1 MTTKK
6 IIPISQVR
14 PCTPDDIDALH
25 DRLEGDGYMRMMQIG
40 EPRLSELVTK
50 YKGKGYEVE
59 VVPFVDD
66 GDDGQRVPTG
76 GGCGPGSCS
85 SGGSANGSSAGC
97 ASGGCSAGAPQANE
111 STAGAPVRD
120 TRTRTVV
127 PGVGTIYVRMKNTQV
142 AG

>member
-14 PCTPDDIDALH
+14 SYTPDDIDALH

-66 GDDGQRVPTG
+66 GDDGERVPTG

-85 SGGSANGSSAGC
+85 SGASSNGSAGGC
-97 ASGGCSAGAPQANE
+97 ASGGCSSAAG
-111 STAGAPVRD
+111 TPVRD
-120 TRTRTVV
+120 ARTRTVV
-127 PGVGTIYVRMKNTQV
+127 PGVSTIYVRMPARPVEARTV
-142 AG
+142 P

>member
-1 MTTKK
+1 MTTRK

-14 PCTPDDIDALH
+14 TFTPDEVDALH
-25 DRLEGDGYMRMMQIG
+25 DRLEGEGYMRMMQIG

-66 GDDGQRVPTG
+66 GDDGERVPTG

-85 SGGSANGSSAGC
+85 SGGSANGSSGSC
-97 ASGGCSAGAPQANE
+97 ASGGCSSAA
-111 STAGAPVRD
+111 SAPVRD
-120 TRTRTVV
+120 AGARTVV
-127 PGVGTIYVRMKNTQV
+127 PGVGIIYVRMPASPADARAV
-142 AG
+142 P

>member
-14 PCTPDDIDALH
+14 SYTPDDIDALH

-50 YKGKGYEVE
+50 YKGKGYDVE

-85 SGGSANGSSAGC
+85 SGGSANGSSGGC
-97 ASGGCSAGAPQANE
+97 ASGGCGSGATPPNGSAAA
-111 STAGAPVRD
+111 TPVGGS
-120 TRTRTVV
+120 RTRTVV
-127 PGVGTIYVRMKNTQV
+127 PGVGTIYVRMP
-142 AG
+142 ARHA